1 MAETYGLTINQW
13 PGTWSPSASHPIV
26 LDAQIR
32 GALRTI
38 TGDSGDRLGD
48 ITGQR
53 LQDGMIVYVQKTYL
67 DSSFDSLNSII
78 GGQYYKY
85 NMLDGE
91 YRDSNTGNLLNA
103 KENWDLIRLG
113 IGLDSNEIIQL
124 IDSDH
129 VSARIDFNPIYDAI
143 DASIQILDIMDF
155 IGDPGL
161 DGQFL
166 ISNGDNTFSW
176 RTFGSLGLDSN
187 GIIQLIDSDYVN
199 ARVSGIDSALVVDI
213 IEETVTTAYIDA
225 RVTAGPGGGG
235 TGTVDSPAVIA
246 LIEETLPGLFDSDFI
261 LSVIDSDYIQSAR
274 PPYVDS
280 DYLNDV
286 VDAKL
291 QIIDIDDFIGPAE
304 NAGQYIIS
312 DGQGGATWKTIG
324 SLGLDSYY
332 ITALIDSAYINAR
345 SDIDAA
351 AVVEIIDQT
360 YVQNQ
365 ITEQFLINT
374 LPEDFG
380 AGIDSP
386 ATIALLEDNIG
397 SFVDSAFILSIV
409 DSAFIQR
416 ARPPYV
422 DSDYLNDTVD
432 AKLQVFDVLDN
443 IIETEGLPGQIL
455 RYAGNGEFTWRD
467 LNDLDSDLII
477 RIIDSTPLHTLQINQ
492 VRDEIPLVVDSAFV
506 QQRVFFDTT
515 VDSDFVETVFATKN
529 LSYFVDSIGN
539 EDDVLHSN
547 GDGTYYWSRIDQDSA
562 TITQIVNII
571 QGDVDVPGIELPN
584 VLDSDDIISFIDSDY
599 VNSRA
604 TFEIDSG
611 EVVDII
617 LEQVDSAYMLPIIN
631 DVTTEIVD
639 AKVQSL
645 DFGDLIGDNGD
656 AGFYLRSL
664 GNGDAEWVNLQNEI
678 ADEILRNSLDSVE
691 VLDLIDGTYIN
702 SLVDL
707 SSVPGTVTTI
717 VDSAYI
723 NLRVDGSGL
732 GGGTGT
738 VDSPAVISLITETVD
753 SDYVEPFI
761 DNQVQAKSIDLIQ
774 ANIQVLDIGD
784 LVGKNGDAGEFL
796 VSKGN
801 GEAEWRTFGSF
812 GLDSSNIITL
822 IDSAYVNDR
831 VIPAVDSD
839 EVFGLIDSDYIN
851 ARVDFQAAGV
861 DSIATLT
868 LIRENSIDSAEAAIL
883 IDDLGLD
890 SAEITYF
897 IRDLIH
903 ANIQVID
910 FNEVFGIGYGAA
922 GTYLKSAGGTQ
933 FEWDVVRVD
942 SNLVTPTV
950 LNIVDSAF
958 IGSIVTPGFIN
969 SKLDRSLFLDSA
981 EAIALIDSD
990 YINARVDIDSD
1001 YINARV
1007 DATIDSD
1014 AIFTLIDSDYVNA
1027 RVIPAVD
1034 SGDVINLID
1043 SDYINA
1049 RVVIPDAGTDS
1060 ATVLD
1065 IVVAEINALDIG
1077 DIVGDNGNAGYY
1089 LKSLGNGQA
1098 EWSAVVGGSGG
1109 GGLTESQV
1117 VALINE
1123 HSLDSAEIQS
1133 LIDGTYIRSFVNG
1146 TYINSLVDLSSIDS
1160 NYINSRL
1167 DQTLFLDSAETIA
1180 LIDSDYVNA
1189 RVVPAVDSAD
1199 VIQLIDS
1206 DYVNARVNIPDAG
1219 TDSAT
1224 VLDIV
1229 VAELNALDIG
1239 DVVGDNGS
1247 PGQVLQSSGNG
1258 QATWEPKGI
1267 LPTIGGQ
1274 LALGSTPVWSGS
1286 AGVDSASQ
1294 TTSGEYRI
1302 TFTNA
1307 YQTDSDYS
1315 VMATYQDY
1323 VSNTGVFVN
1332 VTRST
1337 THLDVN
1343 IYLEGTGNA
1352 VDVGAITFLLYEF

>member
-26 LDAQIR
+26 LDAEIR
-32 GALRTI
+32 GSLRTI

-67 DSSFDSLNSII
+67 DSSFDSINSII

-91 YRDSNTGNLLNA
+91 YRDSNTGDLLNA

-113 IGLDSNEIIQL
+113 IGLDSNEIIQMV
-124 IDSDH
+124 DSDY
-129 VSARIDFNPIYDAI
+129 VSERIDFDPIYDAI

-176 RTFGSLGLDSN
+176 KTFGSLGLDSN

-225 RVTAGPGGGG
+225 RVTTGPGGGG

-365 ITEQFLINT
+365 ITEQFLVNT

-386 ATIALLEDNIG
+386 ATLALLEDNIG
-397 SFVDSAFILSIV
+397 SFVDSDFILSIV
-409 DSAFIQR
+409 DSDFILSAVPVQLI
-416 ARPPYV
+416 
-422 DSDYLNDTVD
+422 DSAYMHDIVD

-443 IIETEGLPGQIL
+443 IIEAEGLPGQIL
-455 RYAGNGEFTWRD
+455 KYAGNGEFTWRD

-477 RIIDSTPLHTLQINQ
+477 RIIDETPLQPSHINQ
-492 VRDEIPLVVDSAFV
+492 VLVEIPDLVDSAYV

-515 VDSDFVETVFATKN
+515 VDSDFVETVFASKN
-529 LSYFVDSIGN
+529 LSYFVDSNGN

-571 QGDVDVPGIELPN
+571 QGDVEVPGIELPN

-599 VNSRA
+599 VNARA

-617 LEQVDSAYMLPIIN
+617 LEQVDSAYMLPLIN
-631 DVTTEIVD
+631 AVTTEIVD

-678 ADEILRNSLDSVE
+678 ADEILRNSLDSGE

-707 SSVPGTVTTI
+707 SSVPGTVTSI

-784 LVGKNGDAGEFL
+784 LIGRNGNIGDFL

-801 GEAEWRTFGSF
+801 GEAEWQSFGNF
-812 GLDSSNIITL
+812 GLDSFNIITL
-822 IDSAYVNDR
+822 IDSNYVNDR
-831 VIPAVDSD
+831 VVPAVDSD

-861 DSIATLT
+861 DSNATLA

-933 FEWDVVRVD
+933 FEWDAVRVD

-950 LNIVDSAF
+950 LDIVDSAF
-958 IGSIVTPGFIN
+958 IGSVVTPGFIN

-981 EAIALIDSD
+981 EAIAL
-990 YINARVDIDSD
+990 IDSD

-1109 GGLTESQV
+1109 GGGLTESQV

-1133 LIDGTYIRSFVNG
+1133 LIDATYIRSFVNG

-1199 VIQLIDS
+1199 VIQLVDS
-1206 DYVNARVNIPDAG
+1206 DYINARVNIPDAG

-1274 LALGSTPVWSGS
+1274 LALGSTPIWSGS

-1294 TTSGEYRI
+1294 TASGEYRI

-1307 YQTDSDYS
+1307 YQASSDYS
-1315 VMATYQDY
+1315 VMATYQDFG
-1323 VSNTGVFVN
+1323 SNTGVFVN

-1343 IYLEGTGNA
+1343 LYHGSSIA

>member
-32 GALRTI
+32 GSLRTI

-124 IDSDH
+124 IDSDY
-129 VSARIDFNPIYDAI
+129 VSERIDFDPIYDAI

-225 RVTAGPGGGG
+225 RVTTGPGGGG
-235 TGTVDSPAVIA
+235 TGTVDSPAVID
-246 LIEETLPGLFDSDFI
+246 LINNYIDSDFI
-261 LSVIDSDYIQSAR
+261 LSIVDSDFIQSAR
-274 PPYVDS
+274 PQYVDS

-291 QIIDIDDFIGPAE
+291 QIIDLDDFIGPAE

-324 SLGLDSYY
+324 SLGLDSYH
-332 ITALIDSAYINAR
+332 IIALIDSAHVNAR
-345 SDIDAA
+345 ADIDAA
-351 AVVEIIDQT
+351 AVEEIIDQT

-477 RIIDSTPLHTLQINQ
+477 KIIDSTPLHTLQINQ

-515 VDSDFVETVFATKN
+515 VDSDFVETVFASKN

-562 TITQIVNII
+562 TITQIINII
-571 QGDVDVPGIELPN
+571 EGDVEVPGIELPI

-656 AGFYLRSL
+656 AGYYLRSL

-678 ADEILRNSLDSVE
+678 ADEIRRNSLDSVE

-702 SLVDL
+702 NLVDL

-753 SDYVEPFI
+753 SAD
-761 DNQVQAKSIDLIQ
+761 AKCC
-774 ANIQVLDIGD
+774 
-784 LVGKNGDAGEFL
+784 
-796 VSKGN
+796 
-801 GEAEWRTFGSF
+801 R
-812 GLDSSNIITL
+812 
-822 IDSAYVNDR
+822 
-831 VIPAVDSD
+831 
-839 EVFGLIDSDYIN
+839 
-851 ARVDFQAAGV
+851 
-861 DSIATLT
+861 
-868 LIRENSIDSAEAAIL
+868 
-883 IDDLGLD
+883 
-890 SAEITYF
+890 
-897 IRDLIH
+897 
-903 ANIQVID
+903 
-910 FNEVFGIGYGAA
+910 
-922 GTYLKSAGGTQ
+922 
-933 FEWDVVRVD
+933 
-942 SNLVTPTV
+942 
-950 LNIVDSAF
+950 
-958 IGSIVTPGFIN
+958 
-969 SKLDRSLFLDSA
+969 
-981 EAIALIDSD
+981 
-990 YINARVDIDSD
+990 
-1001 YINARV
+1001 
-1007 DATIDSD
+1007 
-1014 AIFTLIDSDYVNA
+1014 
-1027 RVIPAVD
+1027 
-1034 SGDVINLID
+1034 
-1043 SDYINA
+1043 
-1049 RVVIPDAGTDS
+1049 
-1060 ATVLD
+1060 
-1065 IVVAEINALDIG
+1065 
-1077 DIVGDNGNAGYY
+1077 
-1089 LKSLGNGQA
+1089 
-1098 EWSAVVGGSGG
+1098 
-1109 GGLTESQV
+1109 
-1117 VALINE
+1117 
-1123 HSLDSAEIQS
+1123 
-1133 LIDGTYIRSFVNG
+1133 
-1146 TYINSLVDLSSIDS
+1146 
-1160 NYINSRL
+1160 
-1167 DQTLFLDSAETIA
+1167 
-1180 LIDSDYVNA
+1180 
-1189 RVVPAVDSAD
+1189 
-1199 VIQLIDS
+1199 
-1206 DYVNARVNIPDAG
+1206 
-1219 TDSAT
+1219 
-1224 VLDIV
+1224 
-1229 VAELNALDIG
+1229 
-1239 DVVGDNGS
+1239 
-1247 PGQVLQSSGNG
+1247 
-1258 QATWEPKGI
+1258 
-1267 LPTIGGQ
+1267 
-1274 LALGSTPVWSGS
+1274 
-1286 AGVDSASQ
+1286 
-1294 TTSGEYRI
+1294 
-1302 TFTNA
+1302 
-1307 YQTDSDYS
+1307 
-1315 VMATYQDY
+1315 
-1323 VSNTGVFVN
+1323 
-1332 VTRST
+1332 
-1337 THLDVN
+1337 
-1343 IYLEGTGNA
+1343 
-1352 VDVGAITFLLYEF
+1352 